1 MGIVPFPAVNEIS
14 DRFLDVLA
22 RHGISPPGGSKVE
35 DELLSVVQLLEVAKD
50 PSRYSADEQVAT
62 LRAAVGLHDLAAKV
76 LSTEPLPEFSAF
88 IPHLRLIGQGKIPT
102 ASLGQNAKSAVFDDT
117 SRKIAEL
124 YLACLAAHAGRDVQ
138 LDSPTGGKGKGDNPD
153 VIFRTYPDGL
163 PSRRWALAIKTIST
177 SHGQTIFERIAEGAG
192 QIDRVACPADVG
204 MVVINTKS
212 ALDHKALWESTFLTE
227 GDAGDA
233 MTRQVHALIAAAEK
247 DRDPAEWNAVFAGRT
262 MRPVLFLAQ
271 SLVSLPTAAGNR
283 TPTALKMLFAH
294 SFGEAPDNEAAGL
307 AALLN
312 HYMQTILLGEP
323 GGPGRQPA

>member
-1 MGIVPFPAVNEIS
+1 MVPFSAANKIS
-14 DRFLDVLA
+14 DRFLELLA
-22 RHGISPPGGSKVE
+22 RQGISPPGGSKLE
-35 DELLSVVQLLEVAKD
+35 DELLSVVELLEVAKD

-76 LSTEPLPEFSAF
+76 LSTEQLPEFSAF
-88 IPHLRLIGQGKIPT
+88 IPHLRLIGEGKIPT

-124 YLACLAAHAGRDVQ
+124 YLACLAAHVGRDVQ
-138 LDSPTGGKGKGDNPD
+138 LDSPTAAKGDNPD

-177 SHGQTIFERIAEGAG
+177 SQGQTIFERIADGAG

-227 GDAGDA
+227 ADAGDA

-262 MRPVLFLAQ
+262 VRPVLFMAQ

-307 AALLN
+307 AAFLN

-323 GGPGRQPA
+323 GGSGRQPA